1 MQRSAVPEDM
11 VMLER
16 TLCLLALVFI
26 PSMHVY
32 AQVDKDTNLFELS
45 ISELADISIS
55 VASKREETIQEAPS
69 IVNVITA
76 EDIRNYGGNNLA
88 DLLRRLPS
96 VYDAGG
102 SGTPNTNFN
111 VRGQSSSNLNK
122 HILILLNGRPMH
134 DPILAGWNHT
144 IYQGFPLDA
153 VERIEFIRGPGSVLY
168 GSGAFSAVIN
178 IITKKPNGES
188 EASVAIT
195 GGTYETKFLELSGGR
210 RKGEFSIFGAA
221 KIGETD
227 LVKGFSDRAG
237 TFSKQPLDQD
247 NFSGFIE
254 LQYKGF
260 KLNAFHS
267 KQDGNKPNFPLIFP
281 LIDIEDE
288 RTTVDFG
295 YSHNFNSHWQ
305 AMANVTF
312 AETQNDSIVNN
323 QKGRA
328 FLFEGNIKGA
338 LFNEKLHVLFGIT
351 NENLLYESNTSSGK
365 KTERGFYSQIDYKPR
380 DWLKLLGGVQLND
393 PGSGSFEPS
402 FRVGVIANINKNWGA
417 KLLYSEA
424 FRSPSLGETAL
435 TSTAINPPTGL
446 EPEEIATYDAQLFFK
461 NNKIDAALTFFHSK
475 QTKSIRFLRDPN
487 DATSFKFQNFGVTY
501 FDGFELEGKYKANSF
516 WDFEGSVSYQ
526 INEQNG
532 VENTQLVP
540 NWQAKLGAIYN
551 NQRGLRLGVFHTYTS
566 DPTSAES
573 IMTTVPV
580 VNPSGDEHHYL
591 SVNMDLTLNQYFDA
605 LRSLP
610 TTTFSVYGSDLLESG
625 NFFSPDVNNGVNTI
639 PISPGRSVF
648 ATLKVDF

>member
-1 MQRSAVPEDM
+1 MR
-11 VMLER
+11 ER
-16 TLCLLALVFI
+16 ILCLLVTVFVPTLLVQ
-26 PSMHVY
+26 
-32 AQVDKDTNLFELS
+32 AQVEDDINLFDLSLEELS
-45 ISELADISIS
+45 LVSIT
-55 VASKREETIQEAPS
+55 VASKRQETIQDAPS

-111 VRGQSSSNLNK
+111 VRGQSSSNINK

-153 VERIEFIRGPGSVLY
+153 IERLEFIRGPGSVLY

-178 IITKKPNGES
+178 IITKKSDKEF
-188 EASVAIT
+188 ETSVAVT
-195 GGTYETKFLELSGGR
+195 GGTNETRFLELTGGKK
-210 RKGEFSIFGAA
+210 KGDFSIFGAA

-227 LVKGFSDRAG
+227 SVKGFSDRAG
-237 TFSKQPLDQD
+237 TFSTQPLDQD
-247 NFSGFIE
+247 NYSGFIE
-254 LQYKGF
+254 LEYKGF

-267 KQDGNKPNFPLIFP
+267 KQDGNKPNFPLVFP

-288 RTTVDFG
+288 RTTVDAG
-295 YSHNFNSHWQ
+295 YTHDFNSQWQ
-305 AMANVTF
+305 AVANITY
-312 AETQNDSIVNN
+312 AESQNDSIVNK
-323 QKGRA
+323 QKGRS
-328 FLFEGNIKGA
+328 FLLEGNIKGA
-338 LFNEKLHVLFGIT
+338 LFDDKVHALFGVT
-351 NENLLYESNTSSGK
+351 NENLLYESNSSSGK
-365 KTERGFYSQIDYKPR
+365 KTERGFYSQLDYKPL

-393 PGSGSFEPS
+393 PGSGSFDPS
-402 FRVGVIANINKNWGA
+402 YRAGVIVNINKNWGT

-435 TSTAINPPTGL
+435 TSAGINPPTGL
-446 EPEEIATYDAQLFFK
+446 EPEEIATYDAQIFYK
-461 NNKIDAALTFFHSK
+461 SSKIDAALTFFHSK

-487 DATSFKFQNFGVTY
+487 DATSFKFQNFGETN
-501 FDGFELEGKYKANSF
+501 FDGFELEGTYKANSH

-540 NWQAKLGAIYN
+540 NWQAKLGVIYI

-566 DPTSAES
+566 DPTSAEE
-573 IMTTVPV
+573 ITTTVPV
-580 VNPSGDEHHYL
+580 VNPGGEPHHYL
-591 SVNMDLTLNQYFDA
+591 SANLDVTLNDTFDYF
-605 LRSLP
+605 RYFP
-610 TTTFSVYGSDLLESG
+610 ETTFSVYGSDLLESD
-625 NFFSPDVNNGVNTI
+625 NFFTPDVNNGVNTI
-639 PISPGRSVF
+639 PIGPGRSVF
-648 ATLKVDF
+648 AKLKVEY